1 MRHDNPEEPARRE
14 KTRVPPLCLHG
25 PLKIG
30 MLHPPHEKRTPE
42 KYTKKLAAFRTLA
55 NCHGAAY
62 MRLKNVEILAFY
74 PLSFV
79 KPRVLRFFKT
89 LHRDLHHAH
98 ADTNMSKRHLRRY
111 RRFFFGISL
120 PQNKGGGV
128 GWGRAAAAA
137 AKICSYHSSSSSA
150 RQGKRDKYR

>member
-1 MRHDNPEEPARRE
+1 
-14 KTRVPPLCLHG
+14 
-25 PLKIG
+25 

-62 MRLKNVEILAFY
+62 MRLKNVDILAFY

-79 KPRVLRFFKT
+79 NPRVLRFFKT

-98 ADTNMSKRHLRRY
+98 ADTNMSKRHPRRY
-111 RRFFFGISL
+111 RRFSFLVL
-120 PQNKGGGV
+120 PSPKIKGAGRGGG
-128 GWGRAAAAA
+128 A
-137 AKICSYHSSSSSA
+137 CSSSSSSKNQQLPQQQQQRA
-150 RQGKRDKYR
+150 RG